1 MSKWTIYQWLIIL
14 VTAILIL
21 LNNVYAANIST
32 VFQFIS
38 RWIPPSALII
48 FFTIVLIVWGFALIL
63 LCEIE
68 KGKQLFNHKIWRIM
82 PAIVGVWL
90 FLSLVVF
97 LILGMTVL
105 SDLTQD
111 MRWIIDI
118 SIIYFLS
125 LFYLF
130 VLSVFIRYSNFSSSK
145 TKILTSANTTVLL
158 LIFVILFLPTI

>member
-1 MSKWTIYQWLIIL
+1 MSKLTVYQWLIVI
-14 VTAILIL
+14 VTAVLIL
-21 LNNVYAANIST
+21 LNNVYAATIST

-38 RWIPPSALII
+38 QWIPPSALVI
-48 FFTIVLIVWGFALIL
+48 FFTIVLIVWGCALIL

-68 KGKQLFNHKIWRIM
+68 KGKQLFSHKIWSIM
-82 PAIVGVWL
+82 PAIVGAWL
-90 FLSLVVF
+90 LLSLVAF

-105 SDLTQD
+105 SDVDQS
-111 MRWIIDI
+111 MRWIIDL

-130 VLSVFIRYSNFSSSK
+130 VLSVFIRYSNFPSNK

-158 LIFVILFLPTI
+158 LIFVILFLPAI